1 MAVTRLTVRAPSEI
15 RNSFLRTMRVGL
27 LDLGVPDPNVSRGS
41 ETYVLGEAIA
51 NELAVVEANA
61 IFKADASMPDTA
73 QDDDL
78 LELASSYGVEQ
89 REAVGSIGPIVFDSS
104 ASSSV
109 SSGAQLIDPSGNSYE
124 VVTAGTYDDG
134 DLITI
139 QALVTGEDSNLAE
152 GTVLRWVSP
161 PAFSA
166 QFAAVGPGGLRF
178 GYDAE
183 SLEDVRATLLGR
195 LQDPPAGGNPANV
208 ALTAEKSYASV
219 QKAFVYPAIYG
230 PGSTHVAVTARTTKT
245 NKNRDLDA
253 GIVTGY
259 VTPAVNAAF
268 ADQGDTTFT
277 TVTNETANICLDI
290 TIPLAPTAPGG
301 TGGGWLDAQP
311 WPIPH
316 LSGIAQGR
324 ASVVSVGTSSAV
336 IASSTAPVAGSSRC
350 AWVNTTTW
358 EIEVATVLSYVIDS
372 GTAPTALYD
381 VTFDRPVPNLSAG
394 MFVFP
399 QCVSQ
404 DTYLAAVLEAFARLG
419 PGEKTS
425 NASVLVRGYRRPS
438 VSWPKNIDSAFLAK
452 VQDSGDEITLATLRY
467 SSQSSPTVPAGVT
480 DPPNI
485 LVPNF
490 IAFYPST

>member
-15 RNSFLRTMRVGL
+15 RNSFLRTVRVGL

-61 IFKADASMPDTA
+61 IFKADASLPDTA

-78 LELASSYGVEQ
+78 LEGAASFGVDQ

-109 SSGAQLIDPSGNSYE
+109 AGGAQLIDPSGNSYE
-124 VVTAGTYDDG
+124 VVTAGTYADG

-139 QALVTGEDSNLAE
+139 QALVTGEDSNLVE

-161 PAFSA
+161 PPFSS

-183 SLEDVRATLLGR
+183 SLEDVRARWLER

-208 ALTAEKSYASV
+208 ALTAENSYASV

-230 PGSTHVAVTARTTKT
+230 PGSTHVAVTARCTAT
-245 NKNRDLDA
+245 NRNRDLDA

-259 VTPAVNAAF
+259 VTPAVNSAF

-277 TVTNETANICLDI
+277 TVTNETTNIALSI

-316 LSGIAQGR
+316 ASGLASGR
-324 ASVVSVGTSSAV
+324 ATVVSVGSSSAV
-336 IASSTAPVAGSSRC
+336 ITSSTAPIAGSSRC
-350 AWVNTTTW
+350 AWVNPSTW
-358 EIEVATVLSYVIDS
+358 EIEVATVISFTIDS
-372 GTAPTALYD
+372 GTAPTALYN
-381 VTFDRPVPNLSAG
+381 VTFDRPVPNLTAG
-394 MFVFP
+394 WFVFP
-399 QCVSQ
+399 QCVNQ
-404 DTYLAAVLEAFARLG
+404 EAYVAAILEAFARLG

-425 NASVLVRGYRRPS
+425 NASALVRGYRHPN
-438 VSWPKNIDSAFLAK
+438 VSWPMNIDSAFTAR
-452 VQDSGDEITLATLRY
+452 VQDAGDEITLVTLRY
-467 SSQSSPTVPAGVT
+467 SLKSSPSVPAGVT

-485 LVPNF
+485 LVPNY